1 MHSVLQSPLFHD
13 IVTINLEEQHSL
25 LLDQL
30 SSIVIEKRSRNTR
43 HGKIDIRN
51 HPEKE
56 LKITKGL
63 ICIDQE
69 KEYVESVGLSKI
81 IK

>member
-25 LLDQL
+25 LL
-30 SSIVIEKRSRNTR
+30 
-43 HGKIDIRN
+43 
-51 HPEKE
+51 E